1 MKFPIRRLREIFR
14 PGIRTLL
21 ILLLAP
27 VVLVLLV
34 IDSVNDYR
42 TLSHTTNEAYDIV
55 LVESARLLS
64 SSLLLTAHGQ
74 IQIAQPLYSQFLI
87 RSESQLHRYF
97 RIYELDPAG
106 LDSYVLTQQ
115 GRFLAGNAD
124 LPGPPVWPADQ
135 GIPIFFDAVYHGQP
149 VRAVTV
155 QRTVRHGLSNRRV
168 FVTVAESAI
177 WRSGVETNAQG
188 KELARDIVTLSVEI
202 LLLWFGV
209 QWALRSLRRLSREVD
224 ARSPDDLTP
233 LSREGVPSEVT
244 PLVNAINQHLERHRQ
259 FLDERSQFLADASHQ
274 LRTPLAIISTQA
286 QYALRERDPALARE
300 ALEAIVE
307 QLGRSR
313 RLTEQLLSL
322 AHASQGENIKHEAL
336 DLADIARNA
345 VMQYL
350 PLAHEKRQDLGWV
363 DARAPGAG
371 AARVFAGEVELHE
384 TLSNLIH
391 NAIRYAPDRANITV
405 SIAEADD
412 RYEVAVTDNGPG
424 IAAGEREKVFERF
437 ERGWRSSVTGGSG
450 LGLSIARAYARRN
463 HGDVDLREGDINENG
478 GRGLKAVLWL
488 PRIPSGSV
496 SQKTENFQRK
506 DSF

>member
-1 MKFPIRRLREIFR
+1 VRSLVRRLREILR

-21 ILLLAP
+21 ILLLSPA
-27 VVLVLLV
+27 VLVLLV
-34 IDSVNDYR
+34 FDSINDYR
-42 TLSHTTNEAYDIV
+42 TLSNTTNLAYDTV

-64 SSLLLTAHGQ
+64 SSLLLTAEGQ
-74 IQIAQPLYSQFLI
+74 VQIAQPLYSQYLI
-87 RSESQLHRYF
+87 RSENQLHRYF
-97 RIYELDPAG
+97 RIYELNPAG
-106 LDSYVLTQQ
+106 IDSYLLSQQ

-124 LPGPPVWPADQ
+124 LPHPPVWPADQ
-135 GIPIFFDAVYHGQP
+135 GIPVFFDAMYRGQP
-149 VRAVTV
+149 VRAVAV
-155 QRTVRHGLSNRRV
+155 QRTVRYGLASRRV
-168 FVTVAESAI
+168 MVTVAESAA
-177 WRSGVETNAQG
+177 WRSGVETHAQG
-188 KELARDIVTLSVEI
+188 QELLRDIITLAGEI

-224 ARSPDDLTP
+224 ARNPDDLTP
-233 LSREGVPSEVT
+233 LDRKGVPSEVV

-300 ALEAIVE
+300 ALKAIIE

-322 AHASQGENIKHEAL
+322 AHASQGEGIQHKAI
-336 DLADIARNA
+336 DLADIARNS

-350 PLAHEKRQDLGWV
+350 PLAHEKEQDLGWV
-363 DARAPGAG
+363 DARAPDSGE
-371 AARVFAGEVELHE
+371 ARVFAGEVELHE

-391 NAIRYAPDRANITV
+391 NAIRYAPERANITV
-405 SIAEADD
+405 SIAEAGD

-424 IAAGEREKVFERF
+424 IAPDLREKVFERF
-437 ERGWRSSVTGGSG
+437 ERGGRSSVTGGSG

-463 HGDVDLREGDINENG
+463 GGDIDLRDGEINENG
-478 GRGLKAVLWL
+478 ACGLKAVLWL
-488 PRIPSGSV
+488 PRMP
-496 SQKTENFQRK
+496 
-506 DSF
+506 D